1 LASGLAVPRASADQ
15 ISDLKAQAGAL
26 AGRIQDLSHQE
37 AALSEQYDADQI
49 AVQALEQKVSQAAKQ
64 VAAAHASADR
74 ARTALEADAI
84 NAYVH
89 GGSNPLTAG
98 GTAMADATNG
108 LLRAE
113 YVNSLATDQSDVI
126 DSFRTAAVVEQ
137 SAKANLQQQTT
148 AAQAAVTQVAQDRQ
162 AAMRVQGQLQANL
175 NQDTGRIAVLV
186 AQQQAAAVAAAA
198 AAERARIA
206 AQQRAQA
213 AAAAAAQAAAQQA
226 SQRAAAAAVA
236 SASPPTQVV
245 QAAPVVQAAAVAAP
259 STAAPVP
266 AAAPAPA
273 PAPVSAPPVGQGA
286 AGAVAAAE
294 SRVGDTYSFGAAG
307 PTSFDCSGLVMWAY
321 AQVGISLPHFSG
333 AQYADTTH
341 IPMSALEPGDLVFP
355 ADPGQHVAMYVGGG
369 MIVEAADYGIPVHV
383 VPMGSWFVFAS
394 RVV

>member
-1 LASGLAVPRASADQ
+1 
-15 ISDLKAQAGAL
+15 
-26 AGRIQDLSHQE
+26 
-37 AALSEQYDADQI
+37 
-49 AVQALEQKVSQAAKQ
+49 VQALEQKVSHAAKQ

-98 GTAMADATNG
+98 GTAMGDATNG

-113 YVNSLATDQSDVI
+113 YVNSLATDQSDAI

-137 SAKANLQQQTT
+137 SAKANLQQQTK

-186 AQQQAAAVAAAA
+186 AQQQAAAAAAAA

-226 SQRAAAAAVA
+226 SQRAAAAAAA

-259 STAAPVP
+259 STAAPAS
-266 AAAPAPA
+266 AAAPESAPA

-369 MIVEAADYGIPVHV
+369 MIAEAADYGIPVHV
-383 VPMGSWFVFAS
+383 VAMGSWFVLAS